1 MSRPDLEARIYDGLD
16 AGRLA
21 ILAGAGYGKT
31 TLLAQS
37 LPGLDLPWVW
47 CTCDERLDPAALI
60 AHVTA
65 GIGERFAGFG
75 AGLGQ
80 SPFLQELIVAFSNEI
95 ATAVPEPFA
104 LILDDVH
111 RLPEGCQQALGF
123 VLRDLPPSV
132 RVAIAARRDVPA
144 VTGGF
149 DPAGSL
155 IITEQD
161 LAFGREEC
169 AAIIRRADP
178 SLDDA
183 EVASLIDRTEGWVAG
198 LVLAA
203 RSRGRSPGDLP
214 RREMYAFLT
223 REVFES
229 QEPAV
234 QEFLLDVSVL
244 ERFSPAL
251 AEQVSGRA
259 DADAL
264 CAFLLEQRL
273 VTSSTSDDTLRFHQ
287 LLRGFLS
294 DRLAESN
301 PERSARL
308 HRRAA
313 AAFSA
318 LGETIDAVDH
328 LIAAG
333 DHAEAARQL
342 SDDIDRLLAGPQ
354 ALGVVRLLEQLPPEV
369 WATRPELILAAARMR
384 LFAGISEE
392 ALPDLRR
399 AIDAL
404 IELGDQERA
413 SLAIFLTI
421 NAMQLAGLRPLLWI
435 EVCEEA
441 LTRLTRE
448 LPMVAA
454 AQMMLAYPYG
464 ALARLDDAQTAI
476 DRALANPASAQF
488 PALLAFAD
496 AIRAHCVLRLGGH
509 LGEAFASYQRG
520 VDALEPLPF
529 EEDPGNFLAIAHVYY
544 AFGLSA
550 GGRFE
555 EALAH
560 GRRGSAVA
568 RERGAPGIA
577 ARVDGWLFILTLA
590 ALGDWESV
598 RPYLTGF
605 RPYLPHLE
613 GTLVGNAYHA
623 VNSRLSVH
631 DGDAGAAVAEI
642 DALLSAL
649 EGDWGLHEVEFVLP
663 EVVRACDELNDR
675 ARADRASEFH
685 VRCAE
690 SLGLPWGRA
699 RALALTAACHSD
711 DSRRDDATARVLD
724 LSVRHGFTALWTDR
738 DRWLSGRVLGRAL
751 TRGIG
756 EPAVVAGLA
765 AACAGEVFDEVIDG
779 IGDPLP
785 AVRDALLDAAR
796 RSPAVSAESR
806 ARLEPATDAPPTPAS
821 AAAFAVAPVVG
832 REPLRY
838 VGLGGFAVFRGDE
851 RIRPGE
857 FGRARARAL
866 LAALLCA
873 GEPVHRDRL
882 LEWFWPDLDPER
894 GLRAFGVTLHGLRRA
909 LEPQRERGASSSV
922 IVAHG
927 ETYAVRLEEH
937 DTWDAAEFERAA
949 RDALEASDAGGAEA
963 ISALSGALE
972 QYGGPLFPEWAYEE
986 WSEPARGRLA
996 ETQRQLLAAL
1006 GGRLVTAGRAAD
1018 AVPVL
1023 RRLVESEPGREAW
1036 HRQLMNAYVASG
1048 DGAMALRQFQACR
1061 TVLRRE
1067 LGVDAGPETRAL
1079 YQEILARTG

>member
-1 MSRPDLEARIYDGLD
+1 MSRPDLEARVHDGLD
-16 AGRLA
+16 AGRLV

-37 LPGLDLPWVW
+37 LPGLDMPWVW
-47 CTCDERLDPAALI
+47 CGCDERLDPAALI
-60 AHVTA
+60 AHLTA

-75 AGLGQ
+75 AGMGQ
-80 SPFLQELIVAFSNEI
+80 LPFLEELVLAFSNEI

-111 RLPEGCQQALGF
+111 RLPDGSQQALGF
-123 VLRDLPPSV
+123 ALHDLPPSV
-132 RVAIAARRDVPA
+132 RVAISARRGVPQ
-144 VTGGF
+144 VTAGF
-149 DPAGSL
+149 DPAGSVT
-155 IITEQD
+155 IAEQD

-169 AAIIRRADP
+169 AAIVRRADP
-178 SLDDA
+178 SLAEA
-183 EVASLIDRTEGWVAG
+183 EVASLVDHAGGWVAA

-203 RSRGRSPGDLP
+203 RSRTRSSGDLP
-214 RREMYAFLT
+214 RREMYAFLA

-229 QEPAV
+229 QDPAV
-234 QEFLLDVSVL
+234 REFLLDVSVL
-244 ERFSPAL
+244 ERFSPVL
-251 AEQVSGRA
+251 AEEISGRA

-273 VTSSTSDDTLRFHQ
+273 VTSSAFDDSLRFHQ
-287 LLRGFLS
+287 LLRRFLS
-294 DRLAESN
+294 DRLADSD
-301 PERSARL
+301 PERFAQL
-308 HRRAA
+308 HRQAA

-318 LGETIDAVDH
+318 SGETIDAVDH

-342 SDDIDRLLAGPQ
+342 ADNIDRLLAGPQ

-384 LFAGISEE
+384 LYTGIGEE

-404 IELGDQERA
+404 IDLGDEQRA

-421 NAMQLAGLRPLLWI
+421 NAMQLAGLRPPLWI
-435 EVCEEA
+435 EVCEQA
-441 LTRLTRE
+441 LTRLPRE

-454 AQMMLAYPYG
+454 AQVMLAYPYG
-464 ALARLDDAQTAI
+464 AQARLDDAQTAI
-476 DRALANPASAQF
+476 DRALANPASAHF

-496 AIRAHCVLRLGGH
+496 AIRAHCVLRLRGH

-529 EEDPGNFLAIAHVYY
+529 EEDPGNFLAIAHFYY

-568 RERGAPGIA
+568 ARRGAPGIA

-590 ALGDWESV
+590 ALGDWENA
-598 RPYLTGF
+598 RPYLAGF
-605 RPYLPHLE
+605 RPHLPHLE
-613 GTLVGNAYHA
+613 GTVIGNAYHA
-623 VNSRLSVH
+623 VNARLSVH

-642 DALLSAL
+642 DALLTAL
-649 EGDWGLHEVEFVLP
+649 ETEWGLHEVEFVLP
-663 EVVRACDELNDR
+663 EIVRSCDELSDQ

-690 SLGLPWGRA
+690 SLGLPWGLA

-711 DSRRDDATARVLD
+711 AGRCDDATARVLD
-724 LSVRHGFTALWTDR
+724 LSERHGFTALWTDR
-738 DRWLSGRVLGRAL
+738 DRWLSGRVLSRAL
-751 TRGIG
+751 SREIG
-756 EPAVVAGLA
+756 DTAVVVGLA
-765 AACAGEVFDEVIDG
+765 AACGGEVFDQVIDT
-779 IGDPLP
+779 IGDPS
-785 AVRDALLDAAR
+785 AEVRNALLDAAR
-796 RSPAVSAESR
+796 RSPAVPAESR
-806 ARLEPATDAPPTPAS
+806 MRLEPTQGARPQPVSAT
-821 AAAFAVAPVVG
+821 AAAPVPG
-832 REPLRY
+832 REDLRFM
-838 VGLGGFAVFRGDE
+838 GLGGFAVFRGDE
-851 RIRPGE
+851 RIRSGE

-909 LEPQRERGASSSV
+909 LEPQRERGTPSV
-922 IVAHG
+922 IVAQG
-927 ETYAVRLEEH
+927 ETYAMNFGDR
-937 DTWDAAEFERAA
+937 DTWDAIQFELAA
-949 RDALEASDAGGAEA
+949 KGALETSNTGSNEA
-963 ISALSGALE
+963 VSALSAALE
-972 QYGGPLFPEWAYEE
+972 QYGGLLFPEWAYEE

-1006 GGRLVTAGRAAD
+1006 GGRLVAADRAAD

-1023 RRLVESEPGREAW
+1023 RRLVEAEPESEAW
-1036 HRQLMNAYVASG
+1036 HRELMSAYDASG

-1061 TVLRRE
+1061 TILRRE

-1079 YQEILARTG
+1079 YQEILERAA